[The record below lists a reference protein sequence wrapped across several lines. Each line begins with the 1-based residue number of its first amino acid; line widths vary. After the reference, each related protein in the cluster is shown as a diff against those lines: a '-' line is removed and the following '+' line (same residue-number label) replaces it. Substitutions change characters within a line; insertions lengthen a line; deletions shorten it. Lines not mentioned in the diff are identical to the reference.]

1 MPTVIPVK
9 FKYAARD
16 LWFNPKNTG
25 AQEADH
31 VICATE
37 RGTEIG
43 IATGDAREVTD
54 QTLKETIGNAHL
66 SNVIRIATD
75 SDLALADTLARK
87 GDEALPVF
95 RKLVAE
101 SGLDMKPVGVEYTFG
116 GEKVVCYF
124 AAEERV
130 DFRQLVRDLSHA
142 LHQRI
147 DMRQIGVREE
157 AAIVGGYGHCGQEL
171 CCRRFGLAFE
181 PVSIRMAKEQDLPLN
196 SSKISGACGRLM
208 CCLRYEFEA
217 YRDFKSRAPKR
228 NAVIDT
234 PLGKAKIVEYDTPK
248 EEICLR
254 IENGKQVRIPLAEMV
269 PSDAAKKKSQELGCP
284 CRPDTVLRSSL
295 DKLNSPDVQMALAE
309 LDRKNGV
316 KPPETFDDSDLF
328 VDTKARSKRRA
339 RKASQAQEQGAQEQ
353 QGNKRRQRRQRGEQA
368 EASQQQGQGT
378 HTRRRHRRTDESV
391 EEVLREDVTQR
402 NERGEA
408 DAGSGSKASGPKGGA
423 ESPNQG
429 NRRRRGEAAGSTNGK
444 PQTER
449 QHGMRKR
456 RHHKTAGAGTEQDR
470 GRQAKGRQPRG
481 GNGPQSGGPGNGESR
496 NGNGG
501 QRSNGSQ
508 HSGGNSQHG
517 GNGQRGGNTPN
528 GQHSGNNGGAQT
540 SGASRSGG
548 TPKHMRHPGDRGGSN
563 PTGSS
568 RPGAGPEGDPRP
580 RRRRRRAPGGGGS
593 EPGGS
598 PNPGGNG
605 GNSGE

>member
-31 VICATE
+31 VICSTE

-95 RKLVAE
+95 RKLVAD

-316 KPPETFDDSDLF
+316 TPPETFDDSDLF

-368 EASQQQGQGT
+368 EVSQQQAQGA
-378 HTRRRHRRTDESV
+378 HARRRHRRTDESV
-391 EEVLREDVTQR
+391 EEVLHEDVTQR
-402 NERGEA
+402 NERGGA
-408 DAGSGSKASGPKGGA
+408 DAGSAKASDSKGGA
-423 ESPNQG
+423 EGSNQG

-444 PQTER
+444 PQAER

-456 RHHKTAGAGTEQDR
+456 RHHKTAGAGSEQDR
-470 GRQAKGRQPRG
+470 GQQSKGRQARG
-481 GNGPQSGGPGNGESR
+481 GNGPQAGGPGNGESR
-496 NGNGG
+496 NSNGG

-508 HSGGNSQHG
+508 RSGNNGS
-517 GNGQRGGNTPN
+517 NGQR
-528 GQHSGNNGGAQT
+528 SGNNGGSQDRGGSRAG
-540 SGASRSGG
+540 GA
-548 TPKHMRHPGDRGGSN
+548 PKHMRHPGDRGGN
-563 PTGSS
+563 GANGSQGG
-568 RPGAGPEGDPRP
+568 PQAAGDSRP
-580 RRRRRRAPGGGGS
+580 RRRRRRTPGAGGAESGDNGSNGSNGSNSSNGGGS
-593 EPGGS
+593 
-598 PNPGGNG
+598 
-605 GNSGE
+605 GE